1 MWLLMSPFLVI
12 RLCSV
17 SRVLRF
23 QCYKITSLI
32 IMFTVLCVLRWIKS
46 RQKSIGQIVI
56 WMRWLQF
63 FFATIF
69 SHLWCFKYSHLSLHC
84 IAKEL
89 TSSYTVSVFHFCSLL
104 AHGVVKFSLRSS
116 LGKVY
121 CRWNFLQCKATLGK
135 HHFDDNLRI
144 WNIYTVYA
152 FFGDKNSDL
161 FDVKKAASTI

>member
-1 MWLLMSPFLVI
+1 MCHQVNQPHAKEHQANSDLDEMAAILLCHNLFTYD
-12 RLCSV
+12 
-17 SRVLRF
+17 VLS
-23 QCYKITSLI
+23 TLI
-32 IMFTVLCVLRWIKS
+32 WAS
-46 RQKSIGQIVI
+46 
-56 WMRWLQF
+56 
-63 FFATIF
+63 
-69 SHLWCFKYSHLSLHC
+69 HC

-89 TSSYTVSVFHFCSLL
+89 NSSFTVSVFHFCSLS
-104 AHGVVKFSLRSS
+104 AHGVVNFSLRSS

-161 FDVKKAASTI
+161 FDVKKSSFYNIICNGQYSPSSASMEYEMLF